1 MFVFTVLLSA
11 CKKYKEGP
19 LISFRSSLNRIE
31 GTWKVDK
38 LYINDIDS
46 TNEYQ
51 EKLEYK
57 IKLSEDN
64 NAQLISCNNDKVLN
78 GSWRFLEFDIVPDRK
93 ENAISYIIPNDTS
106 FYIIGIYAENSNTIY
121 GNGEIRR
128 LTNHEL
134 KIEYELFEQYNYTLK
149 KIILELKKE

>member
-1 MFVFTVLLSA
+1 MLVFTVLLSA

-19 LISFRSSLNRIE
+19 AISFRSSLNRIE

-57 IKLSEDN
+57 IKLSKDKS
-64 NAQLISCNNDKVLN
+64 AQLISDNNEKVLD
-78 GSWRFLEFDIVPDRK
+78 GSWDFYDFRK
-93 ENAISYIIPNDTS
+93 VFTHPKNAISIILPKDTS
-106 FYIIGIYAENSNTIY
+106 FYVIGTEHGNMNTLRGI
-121 GNGEIRR
+121 GEIRR
-128 LTNHEL
+128 LTNREL
-134 KIEYELFEQYNYTLK
+134 KIEYELFGQNNYDLN
-149 KIILELKKE
+149 KIILELRKE